1 MNRLPSTLLTAMA
14 VLLLTASH
22 AHAYL
27 DPGTGS
33 AIVQGILAA
42 FAALAVTAK
51 LYWHRLLRLLGIGG
65 KTDYRSTRKA
75 GKDSGGQSRQS
86 ETGDD
91 GSDDPA
97 SQSRSE

>member
-1 MNRLPSTLLTAMA
+1 MNRLPSILLTALA

-33 AIVQGILAA
+33 AIVQGVLAA

-65 KTDYRSTRKA
+65 KTEYRSVRKSDD
-75 GKDSGGQSRQS
+75 GRSRQS
-86 ETGDD
+86 ETGAD
-91 GSDDPA
+91 GSEEPE
-97 SQSRSE
+97 SPSRSE